1 MNCTK
6 ILEYLYV
13 GSHPGTLSD
22 IEMLKDDCGTRAV
35 LNLQTDEDFVARGL
49 DWSALDAAYRNL
61 DVMAIRIRMR
71 DFDYDD
77 QRRVL
82 RQAVKALARLLALG
96 HTVYLHCNVGL
107 GRSPLVAM
115 AYLYWWRFLSLE
127 EAIGHVEE
135 RRPCSPM
142 IELLEVTR
150 QDLLQNEKLRKHIA
164 LHACELSRQRQNQ
177 PADPFRDWVDG
188 EREILKEVFCQ
199 DYGDVDKSQH
209 VVAVCNEPISAC

>member
-1 MNCTK
+1 MNYSQ
-6 ILEYLYV
+6 ILEHLFV

-22 IEMLKDDCGTRAV
+22 IEMLKDHCGITAV
-35 LNLQTDEDFVARGL
+35 LNLQADEDLEARGL
-49 DWSALDAAYRNL
+49 NWSALEASYRSHTIMTL
-61 DVMAIRIRMR
+61 RIQMR

-82 RQAVKALARLLALG
+82 PQAVKALASLLALG

-115 AYLYWWRFLSLE
+115 AYLYWCRCLSLE
-127 EAIGHVEE
+127 EAIGHVEK

-142 IELLEVTR
+142 TELLELAR
-150 QDLLQNEKLRKHIA
+150 QDLLQNEKLRKRIA
-164 LHACELSRQRQNQ
+164 LRAYKLSRQRQNQ

-199 DYGDVDKSQH
+199 DYGNVDKGQH
-209 VVAVCNEPISAC
+209 VVAV